1 MFGGKKSISDS
12 VKFYSVYTRKS
23 VRVPKKNVC
32 VKSIRLKHG
41 RGTRYQ
47 LVAKKG
53 SQKLFKFCNEADA
66 KKFKKCRSRKSS
78 KKSRKSIKSRKSS
91 KKSRKSIKSGKSH
104 KAHSHRHSRGSL
116 RKYGRKK
123 TKKHSHKHKHKNS
136 RKFKKSSRHKH
147 KH

>member
-1 MFGGKKSISDS
+1 MLGGTKSKSGS

-23 VRVPKKNVC
+23 VRVPKKSVC

-41 RGTRYQ
+41 RGIRYQ

-53 SQKLFKFCNEADA
+53 SQKLFKFCNKADA
-66 KKFKKCRSRKSS
+66 NKFKKCKSIKSS
-78 KKSRKSIKSRKSS
+78 KKSRKGRKS
-91 KKSRKSIKSGKSH
+91 KKSH
-104 KAHSHRHSRGSL
+104 KAHSHKHSRGSL

-123 TKKHSHKHKHKNS
+123 TKKHSHKHSHKKSKKS
-136 RKFKKSSRHKH
+136 RKSRKGSRHKH

>member
-78 KKSRKSIKSRKSS
+78 KKSRKSIKS
-91 KKSRKSIKSGKSH
+91 GKSH